1 MAYLDT
7 EDGAKIFYKDWGH
20 GRPIVFLHGWP
31 LTADMW
37 DNQMMVFGQAGMR
50 VVAPDRRGFGRSSQ
64 HWEHNT
70 NERFADDLAALI
82 DHLGLENIVL
92 VGHSMA
98 GGDIC
103 KYVASRGCAKLSR
116 IVMLGTVPPLM
127 LQTAHN
133 PDGIPMSIFDEMRD
147 GVMTMRSGFM
157 QATAK
162 QFFGFN
168 RLTHKTDQGLL
179 DSFWLQAMM
188 AGVKPTYDCIKQFA
202 EVDFTADLKKFSVPT
217 LFIHGDDDQMVPLKT
232 ASAPAAKLVPG
243 AQLKIYPGG
252 SHAIS
257 LTEATKFNQDLM
269 NFIG

>member
-1 MAYLDT
+1 MPYLDT
-7 EDGAKIFYKDWGH
+7 DDGARIFYKDWGH

-37 DNQMMVFGQAGMR
+37 DNQMMVFGQAGFR
-50 VVAPDRRGFGRSSQ
+50 VIAHDRRGFGRSSQ
-64 HWEHNT
+64 HWADNT
-70 NERFADDLAALI
+70 NERFGADLAALI
-82 DHLGLENIVL
+82 EQLDLQDVVL

-103 KYVASRGCAKLSR
+103 KYVAAQGCARLSR

-127 LQTAHN
+127 LKTDAN
-133 PDGIPMSIFDEMRD
+133 PDGIPMSKFDEMRD
-147 GVMTMRSGFM
+147 GVMTIRSDFM

-168 RLTHKTDQGLL
+168 RLTHKTSQGLL
-179 DSFWLQAMM
+179 DSFWRQAMM

-217 LFIHGDDDQMVPLKT
+217 LFIHGDDDQMVPLAT
-232 ASAPAAKLVPG
+232 ASAAASKLVPG
-243 AQLKIYPGG
+243 ATLTVYPGG

-257 LTEATKFNQDLM
+257 LTEATKFNQDVM
-269 NFIG
+269 DFIG